1 MKILALDIA
10 RKTGFCVGIAGAG
23 NPRIW
28 SESLAKKG
36 EGYEDACGRLARTLR
51 DWVRI
56 ENPDML
62 VIESWLHPLAQPSG
76 DAAITQLHLHGVA
89 RAIAACKDI
98 PIRMPTPAE
107 VRVHFCGKA
116 SAVKRTKG
124 PKTAAEKAEARKA
137 TKAMVINRAI
147 LLGYLPRDSKDNDA
161 ADAAAL
167 WDYACAHYARVQNSP
182 LHMFNEAAQ

>member
-10 RKTGFCVGIAGAG
+10 RTTGFCLGSSGDG
-23 NPRIW
+23 KPRAW
-28 SESLAKKG
+28 SERLVKKG
-36 EGYEDACGRLARTLR
+36 EGYEDACGSIGRTLR
-51 DWVRI
+51 DWLRV
-56 ENPDML
+56 ENPDLL

-76 DAAITQLHLHGVA
+76 DAAIMQLHLHGAV
-89 RAIAACKDI
+89 RAVAACKGV

-116 SAVKRTKG
+116 SAVKRTRG
-124 PKTAAEKAEARKA
+124 PKTPQEKAEVRKA

-147 LLGYLPRDSKDNDA
+147 LLGYLPHGCTDDNA

-167 WDYACAHYARVQNSP
+167 FDFACAHYAREP
-182 LHMFNEAAQ
+182 AHIRLFNEVAP